1 MKIRNQINMA
11 ILSSLG
17 LIGMAVAADQAQ
29 VAKLVR
35 IDGAAVASQDAKY
48 VPARE
53 GMTLKEG
60 DRLMVLEGGSAILA
74 FADGCQFELGEMAM
88 LAVQG
93 VSTCAANGGGVYK
106 VDPKS
111 GIADGAVPQ
120 PQLAA
125 IGNKKARSKAQCDA
139 AAKNANPKDDCDCEE
154 RRNNSD
160 KDDDCP
166 PVALMGGGGAAAA
179 AGTGTAG
186 TAAATTGGILGLG
199 AGATAAVVGIG
210 VVGVAAAASA
220 ANNNDDNPTPRPIS
234 VE

>member
-1 MKIRNQINMA
+1 MKIRNQISVA
-11 ILSSLG
+11 VLSGLG
-17 LIGMAVAADQAQ
+17 FVGMALAADQAQ
-29 VAKLVR
+29 VATLVR

-74 FADGCQFELGEMAM
+74 FTDGCQYELGQMAM

-93 VSTCAANGGGVYK
+93 ISTCAANGVGVYK

-111 GIADGAVPQ
+111 GVADGAIPQ

-154 RRNNSD
+154 RRNNND

-166 PVALMGGGGAAAA
+166 PVAALGGGAAV

-186 TAAATTGGILGLG
+186 TAAATTGGIFGLS
-199 AGATAAVVGIG
+199 AGATAAVVGVG

-220 ANNNDDNPTPRPIS
+220 SNNNNDNPTPPIS
-234 VE
+234 N

>member
-35 IDGAAVASQDAKY
+35 IDGAVVASQDAKY

-74 FADGCQFELGEMAM
+74 FADGCQYELGEMAM
-88 LAVQG
+88 VAVQG
-93 VSTCAANGGGVYK
+93 ISTCAANGGGVYK
-106 VDPKS
+106 VDAKTAVS
-111 GIADGAVPQ
+111 DGTKPQ

-139 AAKNANPKDDCDCEE
+139 AAKNNNPKDDCDCKE
-154 RRNNSD
+154 RRNNND
-160 KDDDCP
+160 KDDDCLP
-166 PVALMGGGGAAAA
+166 AAVIGGGAAAVGMA
-179 AGTGTAG
+179 TAGLTGATAGEILGMGVAGTVG
-186 TAAATTGGILGLG
+186 TAAA
-199 AGATAAVVGIG
+199 AGAAIAAIT
-210 VVGVAAAASA
+210 VAA
-220 ANNNDDNPTPRPIS
+220 NDSDADDSKNPPSIS
-234 VE
+234 N

>member
-1 MKIRNQINMA
+1 MKIRNKINMA

-17 LIGMAVAADQAQ
+17 LMGMAVAADQAQ
-29 VAKLVR
+29 VATLVR
-35 IDGAAVASQDAKY
+35 IDGAAVASQDANY
-48 VPARE
+48 VAARE

-74 FADGCQFELGEMAM
+74 FADGCQYELGEMAM
-88 LAVQG
+88 LSVQG
-93 VSTCAANGGGVYK
+93 ISTCAANGVGVYK

-166 PVALMGGGGAAAA
+166 PVALMGGGAAVAGTTGAGAAG
-179 AGTGTAG
+179 AGTGVGVLAG
-186 TAAATTGGILGLG
+186 TTGAVVFGGAAVIGVTAAAVASNNKSDNIL
-199 AGATAAVVGIG
+199 T
-210 VVGVAAAASA
+210 
-220 ANNNDDNPTPRPIS
+220 PIS
-234 VE
+234 N

>member
-1 MKIRNQINMA
+1 MKIRNQISVA
-11 ILSSLG
+11 VLSGLG
-17 LIGMAVAADQAQ
+17 FVGMALAADQAQ
-29 VAKLVR
+29 VATLVR

-74 FADGCQFELGEMAM
+74 FTDGCQYELGQMAM

-93 VSTCAANGGGVYK
+93 ISTCAANGVGVYK

-111 GIADGAVPQ
+111 GIADGATPQ

-139 AAKNANPKDDCDCEE
+139 AAKNDNRNDDCDCEE
-154 RRNNSD
+154 RRNNKD

-166 PVALMGGGGAAAA
+166 PVAALGGGAAV

-186 TAAATTGGILGLG
+186 TAAATTGGIFGLG
-199 AGATAAVVGIG
+199 AGATAAAVGVVA
-210 VVGVAAAASA
+210 VGVAAGVSASNN
-220 ANNNDDNPTPRPIS
+220 NNNDNPIPIS
-234 VE
+234 IQ